1 MGFNFFL
8 TQITVSFT
16 DNAETCKLSEIVTMV
31 SWRSSYQF
39 ASVIWQKQILFLR
52 VRHIISFSTLFSN
65 NIEQM
70 SACKQLRLQ
79 QIQIEKR
86 LLPYFAIFGSGIE
99 KEIIISPSLH
109 PRLAKNWMHVLRTYI
124 LSCFKAHLSSWHY
137 SARIRLKL
145 TVIAWTFH
153 NKLKASHIKSQII
166 VWLAFHFI
174 EVLHNRQRKEP
185 RHLVIQSA
193 TSRWS

>member
-86 LLPYFAIFGSGIE
+86 LLPYVLQ
-99 KEIIISPSLH
+99 SL
-109 PRLAKNWMHVLRTYI
+109 
-124 LSCFKAHLSSWHY
+124 
-137 SARIRLKL
+137 AR
-145 TVIAWTFH
+145 
-153 NKLKASHIKSQII
+153 
-166 VWLAFHFI
+166 
-174 EVLHNRQRKEP
+174 E
-185 RHLVIQSA
+185 
-193 TSRWS
+193 

>member
-1 MGFNFFL
+1 M
-8 TQITVSFT
+8 
-16 DNAETCKLSEIVTMV
+16 AETNFIFTSTPHHFIFHSLFKQYWANECMQTTP
-31 SWRSSYQF
+31 SSTNTNWKK
-39 ASVIWQKQILFLR
+39 AATLR
-52 VRHIISFSTLFSN
+52 
-65 NIEQM
+65 
-70 SACKQLRLQ
+70 
-79 QIQIEKR
+79 
-86 LLPYFAIFGSGIE
+86 FAIFGSGIE